1 MVESEGIEP
10 SFSPCKG
17 LTLPLDDDPI
27 VGQAGVDPAITEV
40 AAFTVRWSCRFPTDP
55 YISFKMYCF
64 YIKIAVGA
72 GFEPAVR
79 NFFRTSD

>member
-1 MVESEGIEP
+1 MMESEGIEP

-17 LTLPLDDDPI
+17 LVLPLDDNPI

-55 YISFKMYCF
+55 F
-64 YIKIAVGA
+64 
-72 GFEPAVR
+72 
-79 NFFRTSD
+79 